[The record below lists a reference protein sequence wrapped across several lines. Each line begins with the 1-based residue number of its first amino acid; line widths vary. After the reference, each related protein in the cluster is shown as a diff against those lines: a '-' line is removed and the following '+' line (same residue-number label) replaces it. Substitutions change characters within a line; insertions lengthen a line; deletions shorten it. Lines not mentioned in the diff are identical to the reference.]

1 MDSSKRF
8 NIYSIVTLLFLL
20 LTSNANVLNSND
32 IYWFVILVFMAVVAL
47 SKKLIKYKDFKTIAI
62 FSVIYLIFVCL
73 RDIFVNGLGQEFIIS
88 DVLFLFKYIFL
99 AFFYCVIMK
108 EKLATYLV
116 SVTIPLI
123 IISVFF
129 YCFQLVGLGEI
140 IYSFATA
147 LNLPNPINT
156 EGYSNFIIFT
166 YNRLHE
172 FRNSGFF
179 WEPGAYACFL
189 TIVLL
194 LNLFLNNFKFDRR
207 TKIIL
212 VGIITTLSTTG
223 YLAVLV
229 IIFLWYRRMNPKIN
243 FWIVFLIPVTIIL
256 IMNIPILGDKIS
268 NTFNDDMKENNV
280 KRLNEQERFFSH
292 QQKDKQIPLNRFS
305 SALIVYETFGGTL
318 FLGESNKYDAVLDK
332 TYNVNISNGIF
343 DFLAKFGLVGLI
355 LIIYRYS
362 RFCLFHLTRP
372 ELLFYCILVFL
383 IIGTGEAIVFMP
395 FILMFLF
402 IQNIQ
407 VNRVKTTSYPTIQ

>member
-1 MDSSKRF
+1 
-8 NIYSIVTLLFLL
+8 
-20 LTSNANVLNSND
+20 
-32 IYWFVILVFMAVVAL
+32 
-47 SKKLIKYKDFKTIAI
+47 
-62 FSVIYLIFVCL
+62 
-73 RDIFVNGLGQEFIIS
+73 
-88 DVLFLFKYIFL
+88 
-99 AFFYCVIMK
+99 MK